1 MAIIGARPVSSP
13 WFIPGRGRPRPRI
26 RPRPRA
32 ARRGTGSRVLRRV
45 ESRLDVR
52 PLLVVIVVAAALALF
67 YLSQS
72 AHVAATGYEIDSLQN
87 RLAEA
92 RARQQQIV
100 SAIGEARSPSSITRR
115 AREELHLV
123 PLDQGA
129 VTYATDGSE
138 PAD

>member
-1 MAIIGARPVSSP
+1 MAIIGARPVSTP
-13 WFIPGRGRPRPRI
+13 WFVPGRGRTRPRT
-26 RPRPRA
+26 RPRP
-32 ARRGTGSRVLRRV
+32 ARRSRRSGVLRRV
-45 ESRLDVR
+45 ESNLDVR
-52 PLLVVIVVAAALALF
+52 PLLVVIAVAAALALF

-72 AHVAATGYEIDSLQN
+72 AHVAATGYEIDSLEN
-87 RLAEA
+87 RLAES

-115 AREELHLV
+115 AREELRLV
-123 PLDQGA
+123 PLEQSA

>member
-13 WFIPGRGRPRPRI
+13 WVIPGSGRTRARTRPK
-26 RPRPRA
+26 A
-32 ARRGTGSRVLRRV
+32 ARRGTRRRVLHRV
-45 ESRLDVR
+45 EQRIDVR
-52 PLLVVIVVAAALALF
+52 PLLVVIAVAAALALF

-72 AHVAATGYEIDSLQN
+72 AHVAATGYEIDSLQS
-87 RLAEA
+87 RLADA

-115 AREELHLV
+115 AREDLHLV
-123 PLDQGA
+123 PLEQSA

-138 PAD
+138 SAD

>member
-1 MAIIGARPVSSP
+1 MAIIGARPVSTP
-13 WFIPGRGRPRPRI
+13 WFIPGRGRTRTRT
-26 RPRPRA
+26 RPRP
-32 ARRGTGSRVLRRV
+32 ARRASRSRALRRV
-45 ESRLDVR
+45 ESGLDVR
-52 PLLVVIVVAAALALF
+52 PLLVVIAVAAALALF

-87 RLAEA
+87 RLAES

-123 PLDQGA
+123 PLEQSA

>member
-13 WFIPGRGRPRPRI
+13 WFIPGRGRTRART
-26 RPRPRA
+26 RPRA
-32 ARRGTGSRVLRRV
+32 ARRGSRRRVLRRM
-45 ESRLDVR
+45 ESRIDVR
-52 PLLVVIVVAAALALF
+52 PLLVVIAVAAALALF

-87 RLAEA
+87 RLAES

-123 PLDQGA
+123 PLEQSA